1 MLFRSTA
8 VLFGDGD
15 QDERRMLWVNS
26 IQIRAGKL
34 SDAELEALGSP
45 TAAGIPIAL
54 GIEQP
59 VLNVTRNANGSITI
73 AWQAETAFTLETKPS
88 LTTDTWTPVP
98 DVVNDSVT
106 LTPNQPAAF
115 YRLRR

>member
-1 MLFRSTA
+1 M
-8 VLFGDGD
+8 
-15 QDERRMLWVNS
+15 
-26 IQIRAGKL
+26 
-34 SDAELEALGSP
+34 GSP

-73 AWQAETAFTLETKPS
+73 AWQAESAFTLETKPS
-88 LTTDTWTPVP
+88 LTAETWTPVP

-106 LTPNQPAAF
+106 LTPSQPAAF